1 MPEKKEWWFM
11 ELIEEKLKTVASYHG
26 VIVNVRLD
34 EARLPDGSM
43 AKREV
48 VEHPG
53 GVTVLPLEADG
64 TVWCVRQY
72 RYPFSRTLLELPAG
86 KLEPGEAPERAAA
99 RELSEET
106 GLSAGRLQ
114 YLGANFTSPGY
125 SQEVLH
131 IYLARDLHHGAA
143 HLDPGEFLNLERYPL
158 GALVQMALDGELCDG
173 KTTVAL
179 LKTQLLLA
187 GARRGGIRRVVI
199 AFPEKPCYNPLLGS
213 VKIGQAMHEARPE
226 AAADAHRRSAFAA

>member
-1 MPEKKEWWFM
+1 M
-11 ELIEEKLKTVASYHG
+11 ELIEEKLKTVTSYHG

-34 EARLPDGSM
+34 EARLPDGST

-143 HLDPGEFLNLERYPL
+143 HLDPGGVPES
-158 GALVQMALDGELCDG
+158 GALPAGYARADGTGWRTLRRKNDSCAAEN
-173 KTTVAL
+173 AAFAR
-179 LKTQLLLA
+179 A
-187 GARRGGIRRVVI
+187 GARRSGIWRVVI

-213 VKIGQAMHEARPE
+213 VKIGQAMHEARPK
-226 AAADAHRRSAFAA
+226 AAADAHRGSAFAA

>member
-11 ELIEEKLKTVASYHG
+11 ELIEEKLKTVTSYHG

-34 EARLPDGSM
+34 EARLPDGST

-114 YLGANFTSPGY
+114 YLGANFTSCENEG
-125 SQEVLH
+125 
-131 IYLARDLHHGAA
+131 
-143 HLDPGEFLNLERYPL
+143 
-158 GALVQMALDGELCDG
+158 M
-173 KTTVAL
+173 
-179 LKTQLLLA
+179 
-187 GARRGGIRRVVI
+187 
-199 AFPEKPCYNPLLGS
+199 
-213 VKIGQAMHEARPE
+213 
-226 AAADAHRRSAFAA
+226 

>member
-11 ELIEEKLKTVASYHG
+11 ELIEEKLKTVTSYHG
-26 VIVNVRLD
+26 VIVNVR
-34 EARLPDGSM
+34 ARRGASARRQLGQARGRGASGRRDG
-43 AKREV
+43 A
-48 VEHPG
+48 
-53 GVTVLPLEADG
+53 PLEADG

-143 HLDPGEFLNLERYPL
+143 HLDPGEFLNLERHPL
-158 GALVQMALDGELCDG
+158 DALVQMALDGELCDG

-187 GARRGGIRRVVI
+187 RERG
-199 AFPEKPCYNPLLGS
+199 
-213 VKIGQAMHEARPE
+213 E
-226 AAADAHRRSAFAA
+226 AASGGL

>member
-1 MPEKKEWWFM
+1 MVHGTDRRKTQDRH
-11 ELIEEKLKTVASYHG
+11 KLPRRDRQRPARRGAPPRRQHG
-26 VIVNVRLD
+26 Q
-34 EARLPDGSM
+34 ARGRG
-43 AKREV
+43 A
-48 VEHPG
+48 
-53 GVTVLPLEADG
+53 
-64 TVWCVRQY
+64 
-72 RYPFSRTLLELPAG
+72 LLELPAG

-187 GARRGGIRRVVI
+187 RERG
-199 AFPEKPCYNPLLGS
+199 
-213 VKIGQAMHEARPE
+213 E
-226 AAADAHRRSAFAA
+226 AASGGL

>member
-11 ELIEEKLKTVASYHG
+11 ELIEEKLKTVTSYHG

-34 EARLPDGSM
+34 EARLPDGST

-72 RYPFSRTLLELPAG
+72 RYPFSRTLRELPAG
-86 KLEPGEAPERAAA
+86 KREPGEAPERAAA
-99 RELSEET
+99 RERSEET

-158 GALVQMALDGELCDG
+158 GALVQMALDGVLCDDCC
-173 KTTVAL
+173 AAENAAFAR
-179 LKTQLLLA
+179 A
-187 GARRGGIRRVVI
+187 GARRSGIWRVVI

-213 VKIGQAMHEARPE
+213 VKIGQAMHEVRPE

>member
-1 MPEKKEWWFM
+1 M
-11 ELIEEKLKTVASYHG
+11 ELI
-26 VIVNVRLD
+26 
-34 EARLPDGSM
+34 DGST

-53 GVTVLPLEADG
+53 GVTVLPLEPDG

-72 RYPFSRTLLELPAG
+72 RYPFSRTLLEVPAG
-86 KLEPGEAPERAAA
+86 KLEPGEAPELAAA

-106 GLSAGRLQ
+106 GLTAGRMQ

-125 SQEVLH
+125 SEEVLH
-131 IYLARDLHHGAA
+131 IYLARDLHRGAA
-143 HLDPGEFLNLERYPL
+143 HLDPGEFLNVERHPLEE
-158 GALVQMALDGELCDG
+158 LVQMALDGELCDG

-187 GARRGGIRRVVI
+187 RERG
-199 AFPEKPCYNPLLGS
+199 
-213 VKIGQAMHEARPE
+213 E
-226 AAADAHRRSAFAA
+226 AASGGL

>member
-11 ELIEEKLKTVASYHG
+11 ELIEEKLKTVTSYHG

-34 EARLPDGSM
+34 EARLPDGST

-53 GVTVLPLEADG
+53 GVTVL
-64 TVWCVRQY
+64 RQY

-187 GARRGGIRRVVI
+187 RERG
-199 AFPEKPCYNPLLGS
+199 
-213 VKIGQAMHEARPE
+213 E
-226 AAADAHRRSAFAA
+226 AASGGL

>member
-1 MPEKKEWWFM
+1 M
-11 ELIEEKLKTVASYHG
+11 ELIEEKLKTVTSYHG

-34 EARLPDGSM
+34 EARLPDGST

-131 IYLARDLHHGAA
+131 IYLARDLHQ
-143 HLDPGEFLNLERYPL
+143 FLNLERYPL

-187 GARRGGIRRVVI
+187 RERG
-199 AFPEKPCYNPLLGS
+199 
-213 VKIGQAMHEARPE
+213 E
-226 AAADAHRRSAFAA
+226 AASGGL

>member
-1 MPEKKEWWFM
+1 M
-11 ELIEEKLKTVASYHG
+11 ELIEQKLKTLTSYHG

-34 EARLPDGSM
+34 EARLPDGST

-53 GVTVLPLEADG
+53 GVTVLPLEPDG

-72 RYPFSRTLLELPAG
+72 RYPFSRTLLEVRGSFAQQPESTFG
-86 KLEPGEAPERAAA
+86 KLEPGEAPVLAAA

-106 GLSAGRLQ
+106 GLTAGRMQ

-125 SQEVLH
+125 SEEVLH
-131 IYLARDLHHGAA
+131 IYLARDLHRGAA
-143 HLDPGEFLNLERYPL
+143 HLDPGEFLNVERHPLEE
-158 GALVQMALDGELCDG
+158 LVQMALDGELCDG

-187 GARRGGIRRVVI
+187 RERG
-199 AFPEKPCYNPLLGS
+199 
-213 VKIGQAMHEARPE
+213 E
-226 AAADAHRRSAFAA
+226 AASGGL

>member
-1 MPEKKEWWFM
+1 MALTEKRIRTISK
-11 ELIEEKLKTVASYHG
+11 YHG

-34 EARLPDGSM
+34 SAELPDGSE
-43 AKREV
+43 ALREV

-53 GVTVLPLEADG
+53 GVTVIPVEDDG

-72 RYPFSRTLLELPAG
+72 RYPFSRTLLEVPAG
-86 KLEPGEAPERAAA
+86 KLEPGEAPELAAA

-106 GLSAGRLQ
+106 GLTAGRLQ

-125 SQEVLH
+125 SEEVLH
-131 IYLARDLHHGAA
+131 IYLARDLHRGAA
-143 HLDPGEFLNLERYPL
+143 HLDPGEFLNVERHPLEK
-158 GALVQMALDGELCDG
+158 LVQMALDGQLCDG

-187 GARRGGIRRVVI
+187 RERG
-199 AFPEKPCYNPLLGS
+199 
-213 VKIGQAMHEARPE
+213 E
-226 AAADAHRRSAFAA
+226 AASGGL

>member
-1 MPEKKEWWFM
+1 M
-11 ELIEEKLKTVASYHG
+11 ELIEEKLKTLTSYHG

-34 EARLPDGSM
+34 EARLPDGST

-72 RYPFSRTLLELPAG
+72 RYPFSRTLLEVPAG
-86 KLEPGEAPERAAA
+86 KLEPGEAPELAAA

-106 GLSAGRLQ
+106 GLTAGRLQ

-125 SQEVLH
+125 SEEV
-131 IYLARDLHHGAA
+131 
-143 HLDPGEFLNLERYPL
+143 
-158 GALVQMALDGELCDG
+158 LVQMALDGELCDG

-187 GARRGGIRRVVI
+187 RERG
-199 AFPEKPCYNPLLGS
+199 
-213 VKIGQAMHEARPE
+213 E
-226 AAADAHRRSAFAA
+226 AAGGGL

>member
-11 ELIEEKLKTVASYHG
+11 ELIEEKLKTVTSYHG

-34 EARLPDGSM
+34 EARLPDGST

-53 GVTVLPLEADG
+53 GVTVLPLEDDG

-131 IYLARDLHHGAA
+131 IYLA
-143 HLDPGEFLNLERYPL
+143 ES
-158 GALVQMALDGELCDG
+158 GALPAGCARADGAGWRTLRRKNDSCAA
-173 KTTVAL
+173 KNAAFAC
-179 LKTQLLLA
+179 A
-187 GARRGGIRRVVI
+187 GARRSGIRWVVI

-213 VKIGQAMHEARPE
+213 VKIGQAMHEARPK

>member
-1 MPEKKEWWFM
+1 M
-11 ELIEEKLKTVASYHG
+11 ELIEQKLRTVTSYHG

-34 EARLPDGSM
+34 EARLPDGST

-53 GVTVLPLEADG
+53 GVTVLPLEPDE
-64 TVWCVRQY
+64 V
-72 RYPFSRTLLELPAG
+72 PAG
-86 KLEPGEAPERAAA
+86 KLEPGEAPELAAA

-106 GLSAGRLQ
+106 GLTAGRLQ

-125 SQEVLH
+125 SEEVLH
-131 IYLARDLHHGAA
+131 IYLARDLHRGAA
-143 HLDPGEFLNLERYPL
+143 HLDPGEFLNVERHPLEE
-158 GALVQMALDGELCDG
+158 LVQMALDGELCDG

-187 GARRGGIRRVVI
+187 RERG
-199 AFPEKPCYNPLLGS
+199 
-213 VKIGQAMHEARPE
+213 E
-226 AAADAHRRSAFAA
+226 AASGGL

>member
-1 MPEKKEWWFM
+1 M
-11 ELIEEKLKTVASYHG
+11 ELIEEKLKTVTSYHG

-34 EARLPDGSM
+34 EARLPDGST

-158 GALVQMALDGELCDG
+158 DAKNA
-173 KTTVAL
+173 AFAR
-179 LKTQLLLA
+179 A
-187 GARRGGIRRVVI
+187 GARRSGIRWVVI

-213 VKIGQAMHEARPE
+213 VKIGQAMHEARPK